1 MNAHQLLIDEAK
13 KRSNKFS
20 SVVRGPDVR
29 SVQVRRGECPSLW
42 PEIES
47 IAPQFGRIA
56 QAQLGCVMQS
66 GVVAGTRTRT
76 SLAEQRRAKATERE
90 VKDQRRTDEILGLD
104 RAFFV
109 QAELDRRLK

>member
-1 MNAHQLLIDEAK
+1 MNVHQLLIDEAK

-20 SVVRGPDVR
+20 SVGRGPDVR

-42 PEIES
+42 AEIES

-56 QAQLGCVMQS
+56 QALLECVKQS
-66 GVVAGTRTRT
+66 GVVAGTRSGT
-76 SLAEQRRAKATERE
+76 SLAEQRRVKATKRE
-90 VKDQRRTDEILGLD
+90 VKDQRRTDGILGLD